1 MLLLGGR
8 GFLIAEKCLC
18 SFPWHGSVQNF
29 GADVNVFIDHSQI
42 VQLACVRKGIWGK
55 SDLFNRVVTF
65 KDDYYADESR
75 GLEASCAFALLH

>member
-1 MLLLGGR
+1 MEKLM
-8 GFLIAEKCLC
+8 FEAAEPAV
-18 SFPWHGSVQNF
+18 FQYYVQNF